1 MSNASNKDYT
11 VGDIVNLMSVDCQ
24 RIQDAFQFQYEIVSF
39 FTMIGLGL
47 FLVWQE
53 MGVATMGS
61 VGVIVV
67 IAVLN
72 VWFGKLQQVYQAII
86 LALKSSRIRLLKEM
100 LSGIKVLRAI
110 KVLYFYCSIVH
121 FVIYYIK
128 TI

>member
-1 MSNASNKDYT
+1 MSNASKKDYT

-61 VGVIVV
+61 VGVIIA

-86 LALKSSRIRLLKEM
+86 LALKSSRIRLLKEV

-110 KVLYFYCSIVH
+110 KV
-121 FVIYYIK
+121 
-128 TI
+128 